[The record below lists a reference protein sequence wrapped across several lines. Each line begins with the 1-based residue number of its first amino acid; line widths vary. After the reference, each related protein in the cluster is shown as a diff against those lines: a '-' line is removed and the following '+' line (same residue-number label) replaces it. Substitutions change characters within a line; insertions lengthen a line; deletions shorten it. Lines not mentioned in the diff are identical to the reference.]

1 MATPTSS
8 LTSGE
13 VTAESAVTLALSD
26 LRRALDDCSRSSAPV
41 ELIGGRIDR
50 LLRVNPE
57 LAEEV
62 ESAIESWAAE
72 TEAPPEVVAELNS
85 RIRSSAE
92 EHAPTS
98 PRAGQ
103 SNPRM
108 SPGRRAEKQRSRQ
121 QAARR
126 VNKGLSKS
134 AAQAPSQKVKT
145 YPQGTGK
152 LVKPGAIIEGRFE
165 LMERLGGET
174 GFEVFKARD
183 QRRHKH
189 GKRPWVVIKLA
200 PQHRADT
207 LAHELG
213 VAERLNHPGLVRVID
228 TGDWPEAGKS
238 YLVREWIDGPT
249 LAETLEGG
257 RTWSVERT
265 ARFVAVIA
273 DALGYLHAKGYVYAD
288 LKPANIV
295 LAENQRTVLL
305 DLGSVVREGEVNEP
319 ASGVTA
325 AFASPEALKGAF
337 PDRRDDVYGLAQLA
351 IRLLSGGTIR
361 PGAPLPTIRGLSG
374 PQRRV
379 LAKALNPER
388 PNRLGAVH
396 DLAEALRPGARSS
409 GRLWRG
415 LLWVAVLGLV
425 VMAGNVWLNSGP
437 GQDATT
443 ARFPGAG
450 ASGAREQ
457 TGTRSAGEDTF
468 PAVSSTAALTPPAD
482 PRPSDAEPVSEQDT
496 GAQSASAGAAEGTEN
511 NARTYATDAA
521 PGSSVDLI
529 ESTAPDTASGSG
541 VPAAE
546 FEEEALAEPGP
557 APAGFAFEARQ
568 VRVEE
573 GAGAAFIYFT
583 YPNTARGD
591 AQFRVRPLDAM
602 PDRDFMEP
610 AVLSVELTD
619 SGRSVLVVP
628 IVDDAL
634 AEGTERFDVLLVTV
648 PQSLDFPEASA
659 IEVQII
665 DNDDQL
671 IRIEN

>member
-1 MATPTSS
+1 MATPTTS

-13 VTAESAVTLALSD
+13 VTAESAITLALSD
-26 LRRALDDCSRSSAPV
+26 LRRALDDCSESSAPV

-62 ESAIESWAAE
+62 ESAIGTWAAE
-72 TEAPPEVVAELNS
+72 TEAPPEVLAELKI

-98 PRAGQ
+98 PRRGQ
-103 SNPRM
+103 SNARM
-108 SPGRRAEKQRSRQ
+108 SPGRRAEKSRNRQ

-134 AAQAPSQKVKT
+134 AAKAPSQKVGT
-145 YPQGTGK
+145 YLKPTGK
-152 LVKPGAIIEGRFE
+152 LVKPGAIIESRFE
-165 LMERLGGET
+165 LIERLGGET

-265 ARFVAVIA
+265 ARFVGVIA

-295 LAENQRTVLL
+295 MAENQRTVLL

-351 IRLLSGGTIR
+351 IRLLSGSTIR
-361 PGAPLPTIRGLSG
+361 PGAPLPNIRGLSG
-374 PQRRV
+374 PQKRV

-396 DLAEALRPGARSS
+396 DLAEALRPGVRSG
-409 GRLWRG
+409 GRIWRG
-415 LLWVAVLGLV
+415 LLWAAAAGVVALAVNVWFNSGSQVGSRALAPEFGSEPQVEVAPAAGLGAVSPPEVVEVSPAGESPVGAGLV
-425 VMAGNVWLNSGP
+425 LEQAAG
-437 GQDATT
+437 
-443 ARFPGAG
+443 
-450 ASGAREQ
+450 
-457 TGTRSAGEDTF
+457 
-468 PAVSSTAALTPPAD
+468 
-482 PRPSDAEPVSEQDT
+482 
-496 GAQSASAGAAEGTEN
+496 EGTELTDS
-511 NARTYATDAA
+511 AGDADDGVATYGLDSTSDPSDGATSLASAILPSQVEAATPAAGDSATD
-521 PGSSVDLI
+521 
-529 ESTAPDTASGSG
+529 T
-541 VPAAE
+541 
-546 FEEEALAEPGP
+546 
-557 APAGFAFEARQ
+557 FAFESPQ
-568 VRVEE
+568 VRIEE
-573 GAGAAFIYFT
+573 GAGAAFIYFS
-583 YPNTARGD
+583 YPSTVRGE

-602 PDRDFMEP
+602 PDRDFVEP
-610 AVLSVELTD
+610 AVLTVELTD
-619 SGRSVLVVP
+619 AGRSVLVVP

-634 AEGTERFDVLLVTV
+634 AEGTERFDVVLVTI
-648 PQSLDFPEASA
+648 PQSLEFPEASA
-659 IEVQII
+659 IEVQIV

-671 IRIEN
+671 VQIEN